1 MMVEELQAWKFICN
15 AKTFGLLKT
24 TKCVF
29 LQYLQLCSKPGDLMI
44 YKSLDTR
51 DWLLVLRQN

>member
-1 MMVEELQAWKFICN
+1 M
-15 AKTFGLLKT
+15 FGLLKA

-29 LQYLQLCSKPGDLMI
+29 LLQLQRCSEPGDLMI

-51 DWLLVLRQN
+51 DWLLVLKQN